1 VNHEVS
7 RNRREK
13 GGKRKK
19 KGCSKTAMYVNG
31 TSRIGV
37 QVTMAFC
44 NQTVLGSYH
53 NVFEVFIQI

>member
-1 VNHEVS
+1 
-7 RNRREK
+7 
-13 GGKRKK
+13 
-19 KGCSKTAMYVNG
+19 MYVNG